1 LDGDN
6 RNMKQKSRTFIKIVL
21 SVAVVVVLL
30 WLLQR
35 LLVPK
40 YVDGV
45 IEGAFIA
52 EYYEEKDKSFDVLMI
67 GDCEVYENFTPM
79 VLWEEYGIHS
89 FIRGSAEQY
98 VWQSYYMLEDTLRYY
113 TPKVVVFNVLA
124 MNTNKSNS
132 EAYNRMTL
140 EGMEWSMSKVNAIR
154 ASMTKDEHFLDY
166 VFPILRYHTRWSELT
181 KEDIIYMFRKK
192 PVSYNGYYMRLDVKE
207 AAGIPPKK
215 MLTDYS
221 FGENAWFYLDKMT
234 ELCKEKG
241 IQLVL
246 IKAPSL
252 YPHWYEEWDVQIEEY
267 AVKHNLEY
275 INFLEHTEDIGLDF
289 TKDTYDAGLHMN
301 LSGATKLTSYF
312 GKFLSEQCMVPNRSK
327 EEALQDIWKEKRTLY
342 DAEIARQKE
351 LYGIE

>member
-1 LDGDN
+1 
-6 RNMKQKSRTFIKIVL
+6 MKQRTKTGIKIVL
-21 SVAVVVVLL
+21 TLIVSFLFL

-40 YVDGV
+40 YMSDV

-52 EYYEEKDKSFDVLMI
+52 EYYEEKDKEFDVLMI

-89 FIRGSAEQY
+89 YIRGSAEQY

-113 TPKVVVFNVLA
+113 TPKVVVFNVLS
-124 MNTNKSNS
+124 MNTDVSKS

-154 ASMTKDEHFLDY
+154 ASMTEEEHFLDY
-166 VFPILRYHTRWSELT
+166 VFPILRYHSRWSELT
-181 KEDIIYMFRKK
+181 AEDFKYIFKRDT
-192 PVSYNGYYMRLDVKE
+192 VSFNGYYMRIDTKPVGKLPAKR
-207 AAGIPPKK
+207 

-221 FGENAWFYLDKMT
+221 FGENAWNYLEKMT
-234 ELCKEKG
+234 KLCKENG
-241 IQLVL
+241 IQLIL

-252 YPHWYEEWDVQIEEY
+252 YPHWYDEWEAQIEEY
-267 AVKHNLEY
+267 AVENELPY
-275 INFLEHTEDIGLDF
+275 INFLEQIDEIGLDF
-289 TKDTYDAGLHMN
+289 SQDTYDAGLHMN

-312 GKFLSEQCMVPNRSK
+312 GRILSEEYGVPDRSA
-327 EEALQDIWKEKRTLY
+327 EADLSAIWEEKRQAY
-342 DAEIARQKE
+342 DAEIEKQKE
-351 LYGIE
+351 KYGIQ

>member
-1 LDGDN
+1 
-6 RNMKQKSRTFIKIVL
+6 MTQKAKICIKIVL
-21 SVAVVVVLL
+21 TAVVILVVL

-52 EYYEEKDKSFDVLMI
+52 EYYEEENKEFDVIMV
-67 GDCEVYENFTPM
+67 GDCEVYENITPL

-98 VWQSYYMLEDTLRYY
+98 VWQSYYLLEDTLRYY
-113 TPKVVVFNVLA
+113 TPKAVVFNVLA
-124 MNTNKSNS
+124 MTTNKSKS

-154 ASMTKDEHFLDY
+154 ASMTEEENFLDY

-181 KEDIIYMFRKK
+181 VDDFRYMFRKK
-192 PVSYNGYYMRLDVKE
+192 TVSHSGYYMRIDTKPAE
-207 AAGIPPKK
+207 GIPPKK

-221 FGENAWFYLDKMT
+221 LAENAWIYLEKMT
-234 ELCKEKG
+234 ALCKEND
-241 IQLVL
+241 IQLIL

-252 YPHWYEEWDVQIEEY
+252 YPHWYEEWEVQIEQY
-267 AVKHNLEY
+267 AEENELMY
-275 INFLEHTEDIGLDF
+275 LNFLEVTEEIGLDF
-289 TKDTYDAGLHMN
+289 ATDTYDAGLHMN

-312 GKFLSEQCMVPNRSK
+312 GKILSEDCSIPDRSSEK
-327 EEALQDIWKEKRTLY
+327 ELIAIWSKKRQAYNEEIELQKEKY
-342 DAEIARQKE
+342 E
-351 LYGIE
+351 LE

>member
-1 LDGDN
+1 
-6 RNMKQKSRTFIKIVL
+6 MKQKTKTFVKIVL
-21 SVAVVVVLL
+21 TISIILVFL

-52 EYYEEKDKSFDVLMI
+52 EYYEEKNKEFDVIMI

-124 MNTNKSNS
+124 MNTNHSNS

-140 EGMEWSMSKVNAIR
+140 EGMKWSMSKVNAIK
-154 ASMTKDEHFLDY
+154 ASMTEEENFLDY
-166 VFPILRYHTRWSELT
+166 VFPILRYHSRWSELT
-181 KEDIIYMFRKK
+181 PDDFKYMFKKK
-192 PVSYNGYYMRLDVKE
+192 PVSYSGYYMRVDTKE

-215 MLTDYS
+215 LLTDYN
-221 FGENAWFYLDKMT
+221 FGENAWMYLEKMT
-234 ELCKEKG
+234 ELCKKNG

-252 YPHWYEEWDVQIEEY
+252 YPHWYEEWEQQIEDY
-267 AVKHNLEY
+267 AAKNELLY
-275 INFLEHTEDIGLDF
+275 INFLELTEEVGLDF

-312 GKFLSEQCMVPNRSK
+312 GKILSEQCQVEDRRN
-327 EEALQDIWKEKRTLY
+327 ETDLVEIWKEKRELY

-351 LYGIE
+351 KYGLE

>member
-1 LDGDN
+1 
-6 RNMKQKSRTFIKIVL
+6 MKQKTKAFFVPVVTI
-21 SVAVVVVLL
+21 AVIFVCL

-52 EYYEEKDKSFDVLMI
+52 EYYEEENKEFDVLMI
-67 GDCEVYENFTPM
+67 GDCEVYENFTPL

-124 MNTNKSNS
+124 MNTDKSKS

-140 EGMEWSMSKVNAIR
+140 EGMEWSMSKVNAIK
-154 ASMTKDEHFLDY
+154 ASMTEEENFLDY
-166 VFPILRYHTRWSELT
+166 VFPILRYHSRWSELT
-181 KEDIIYMFRKK
+181 KEDVQYMFHKEK
-192 PVSYNGYYMRLDVKE
+192 VSHSGYYMRIDTKPVE
-207 AAGIPPKK
+207 TIPKK
-215 MLTDYS
+215 KLLTDYS
-221 FGENAWFYLDKMT
+221 FGENAWNYLEKMRV
-234 ELCKEKG
+234 LCEENG

-252 YPHWYEEWDVQIEEY
+252 YPHWYEEWDAQITEY
-267 AVKHNLEY
+267 AEENGLRY
-275 INFLEHTEDIGLDF
+275 INLLNHIDEIGLDF
-289 TKDTYDAGLHMN
+289 SKDTYDAGLHMN

-312 GKFLSEQCMVPNRSK
+312 GKILSEQCGVEDRSTDTGLTAIW
-327 EEALQDIWKEKRTLY
+327 EEKKQAY
-342 DAEIARQKE
+342 QKE
-351 LYGIE
+351 IEKQKVKYNLN

>member
-1 LDGDN
+1 
-6 RNMKQKSRTFIKIVL
+6 MKQKTKTWIKIVL
-21 SVAVVVVLL
+21 TITVCVVCL

-52 EYYEEKDKSFDVLMI
+52 EYYEEKNKQFDVIMV

-124 MNTNKSNS
+124 MNTDKSKS

-154 ASMTKDEHFLDY
+154 ASMTPEEQFLDY
-166 VFPILRYHTRWSELT
+166 VFPILRYHSRWSELT
-181 KEDIIYMFRKK
+181 TDDFKYMFHKDT
-192 PVSYNGYYMRLDVKE
+192 VSFSGYYMRLDTK
-207 AAGIPPKK
+207 AAEGIPPKK
-215 MLTDYS
+215 LLTDYS
-221 FGENAWFYLDKMT
+221 FGENAWNYLEKMT
-234 ELCKEKG
+234 ALCKEND

-252 YPHWYEEWDVQIEEY
+252 YPHWYDEWEQQIEEY
-267 AVKHNLEY
+267 AAEHDLLY
-275 INFLEHTEDIGLDF
+275 INFLEYTEEIGLDY
-289 TKDTYDAGLHMN
+289 TQDTYDAGLHMN

-312 GKFLSEQCMVPNRSK
+312 GKILSEQCGVENRSG
-327 EEALQDIWKEKRTLY
+327 EEELVEIWKEKRQAY
-342 DAEIARQKE
+342 DAEIAKQKE
-351 LYGIE
+351 KYGIE

>member
-1 LDGDN
+1 
-6 RNMKQKSRTFIKIVL
+6 MKQTTKTIIKIVL
-21 SVAVVVVLL
+21 SIAVIIVFLG
-30 WLLQR
+30 LLQR

-52 EYYEEKDKSFDVLMI
+52 EYYEEKNKEFDVIMI
-67 GDCEVYENFTPM
+67 GDCEVYENFTPL

-124 MNTNKSNS
+124 MNTNQSKS

-140 EGMEWSMSKVNAIR
+140 EGMEWSLSKVNAIK
-154 ASMTKDEHFLDY
+154 ASMTEEEHFLDY
-166 VFPILRYHTRWSELT
+166 VFPILRYHSRWSELT
-181 KEDIIYMFRKK
+181 MDDVRYMFHKK
-192 PVSYNGYYMRLDVKE
+192 PVSYSGYYMRIDEKPTT
-207 AAGIPPKK
+207 GIPPKK
-215 MLTDYS
+215 LLTDYS
-221 FGENAWFYLDKMT
+221 FGENAWNYLDKMT

-241 IQLVL
+241 IELVL

-252 YPHWYEEWDVQIEEY
+252 YPHWYEEWEEQIEEY
-267 AVKHNLEY
+267 AAEHELMY
-275 INFLEHTEDIGLDF
+275 INFLEHIEEIGLDF
-289 TKDTYDAGLHMN
+289 EKDTYDAGLHMN

-312 GKFLSEQCMVPNRSK
+312 GKILSEQCGVENRSK
-327 EEALQDIWKEKRTLY
+327 EEDLIEIWKEKRQAY
-342 DAEIARQKE
+342 EEEIERQKVK
-351 LYGIE
+351 YGIQ

>member
-1 LDGDN
+1 
-6 RNMKQKSRTFIKIVL
+6 MKQKTKTFVKIVL
-21 SVAVVVVLL
+21 TISIILVFL
-30 WLLQR
+30 WMLQR

-52 EYYEEKDKSFDVLMI
+52 EYYEEKNKEFDVIMI

-124 MNTNKSNS
+124 MNTNQSNS

-140 EGMEWSMSKVNAIR
+140 EGMKWSMSKVNAIK
-154 ASMTKDEHFLDY
+154 ASMTEEENFLDY
-166 VFPILRYHTRWSELT
+166 VFPILRYHSRWSELT
-181 KEDIIYMFRKK
+181 SDDFKYMFKKK
-192 PVSYNGYYMRLDVKE
+192 PVSYNGYYMRVDTKE

-215 MLTDYS
+215 LLTDYN
-221 FGENAWFYLDKMT
+221 FGENAWMYLEKMT
-234 ELCKEKG
+234 ELCKKNG

-252 YPHWYEEWDVQIEEY
+252 YPHWYEEWEQQIEDY
-267 AVKHNLEY
+267 AAKNELLY
-275 INFLEHTEDIGLDF
+275 INFLELTEEVGLDF

-312 GKFLSEQCMVPNRSK
+312 GKILSEQCQVEDRRN
-327 EEALQDIWKEKRTLY
+327 ETDLVEIWKEKRELY

-351 LYGIE
+351 KYGLE

>member
-1 LDGDN
+1 
-6 RNMKQKSRTFIKIVL
+6 MKQKTKTFVKIVL
-21 SVAVVVVLL
+21 TISIILVFL
-30 WLLQR
+30 WMLQR

-52 EYYEEKDKSFDVLMI
+52 EYYEEKNKEFDVIMI

-124 MNTNKSNS
+124 MNTNQSNS

-140 EGMEWSMSKVNAIR
+140 EGMEWSMSKVNAIK
-154 ASMTKDEHFLDY
+154 ASMTEEENFLDY
-166 VFPILRYHTRWSELT
+166 VFPILRYHSRWSELT
-181 KEDIIYMFRKK
+181 SDDFKYMFKKK
-192 PVSYNGYYMRLDVKE
+192 PVSYNGYYMRVDTKE

-215 MLTDYS
+215 LLTDYN
-221 FGENAWFYLDKMT
+221 FGENAWMYLEKMT
-234 ELCKEKG
+234 ELCKKNG

-252 YPHWYEEWDVQIEEY
+252 YPHWYEEWEQQIEDY
-267 AVKHNLEY
+267 AAKNELLY
-275 INFLEHTEDIGLDF
+275 INFLELTEEVGLDF

-312 GKFLSEQCMVPNRSK
+312 GKILSEQCQVEDRRN
-327 EEALQDIWKEKRTLY
+327 ETDLVEIWKEKRELY

-351 LYGIE
+351 KYGLE